1 MMTNLP
7 PLLQYACY
15 ISFSLLIGGVILTFL
30 RLVKGPSMPDRVLS
44 IDLFAIFF
52 MGIVI
57 IYTLYTGQIIYLN
70 AVFVMA
76 FLAFLGTV
84 AFARYLE
91 KRASE

>member
-1 MMTNLP
+1 MMTNLS

-15 ISFSLLIGGVILTFL
+15 VSFSLLIAGVILTFL

-44 IDLFAIFF
+44 IDLFSIFF
-52 MGIVI
+52 MGIVVIYSFYTGHI
-57 IYTLYTGQIIYLN
+57 IYIN

-91 KRASE
+91 KGASE